1 MSPPTMVAFHEDGMN
16 SLPEETVPNVV
27 VVDPQFEHYSPLAAS
42 ARLGKLNVHF
52 RSSGAEALKLSRRL
66 RVDAWLV
73 APELDDISGTDF
85 LELLQARLG
94 QARLAMVESAAPGS
108 AQWQATQRQADEAG
122 ADDTLSPPITF
133 RDLEQ
138 LLGLSTEERS
148 VLLTADVSPAARALV
163 TLPIGVSAAAVAVA
177 VLMLG

>member
-1 MSPPTMVAFHEDGMN
+1 MSPPTMIGLHEGGME
-16 SLPEETVPNVV
+16 SLPEEMVPNVV
-27 VVDPQFEHYSPLAAS
+27 VVDPQFEHYKLLAAS
-42 ARLGKLNVHF
+42 ARLGKLNLHF
-52 RSSGAEALKLSRRL
+52 RSSGAEALKLARRL

-73 APELDDISGTDF
+73 APELEDVSGTDF

-94 QARLAMVESAAPGS
+94 HARLAMVEAAAPGS
-108 AQWQATQRQADEAG
+108 AQWQATQLQADEAG
-122 ADDTLSPPITF
+122 ADGTLSPPITF

-148 VLLTADVSPAARALV
+148 VLLTADASPAARALV
-163 TLPIGVSAAAVAVA
+163 TLPVGVSAAAVAIA

>member
-1 MSPPTMVAFHEDGMN
+1 M
-16 SLPEETVPNVV
+16 
-27 VVDPQFEHYSPLAAS
+27 
-42 ARLGKLNVHF
+42 
-52 RSSGAEALKLSRRL
+52 
-66 RVDAWLV
+66 
-73 APELDDISGTDF
+73 
-85 LELLQARLG
+85 
-94 QARLAMVESAAPGS
+94 
-108 AQWQATQRQADEAG
+108 
-122 ADDTLSPPITF
+122 LSPPITF

>member
-1 MSPPTMVAFHEDGMN
+1 MSPSTLVAFHEGGMG
-16 SLPEETVPNVV
+16 SLPEDTVPNVV
-27 VVDPQFEHYSPLAAS
+27 VVDPQFEHYKPLAAS
-42 ARLGKLNVHF
+42 ARLGKLNLHF

-73 APELDDISGTDF
+73 APELDDISGRDF
-85 LELLQARLG
+85 LELLQSRLG

-108 AQWQATQRQADEAG
+108 AQWQATQRQADDAG
-122 ADDTLSPPITF
+122 ADDTLCPPITF

-148 VLLTADVSPAARALV
+148 VLLTADAATVARTVV